1 MPLLCRLGLHWRMR
15 IVDSMF
21 IDIVSGKMVYE
32 AICPCKRRWMV
43 DVTHGFPTF
52 KVERVRS
59 I

>member
-1 MPLLCRLGLHWRMR
+1 MR